1 MFFGFLAHMFPYE
14 NVTYY
19 NIHTF
24 ITRYATEWNDLSSPK
39 DRAHALTQ
47 IDWDKLDFDD
57 IIIDE
62 GQDFDNDEII
72 YFKDYC
78 ELVDGHFFVFYD
90 KNQMLTTME
99 VPKWIRELEC
109 KLVLTKN
116 CRNTYEI
123 ALTSY
128 NVIDVELNQKITMVN
143 GDKTSISFVKGDPLM
158 KLSRLIK

>member
-1 MFFGFLAHMFPYE
+1 MRKLFLKLTNEQTGLLDYISEQNCATIQGVAGTGKTLIAKEAARRFGAQGRKVLFLCFNRMLFGFLAHMYPYE

-62 GQDFDNDEII
+62 G
-72 YFKDYC
+72 
-78 ELVDGHFFVFYD
+78 
-90 KNQMLTTME
+90 
-99 VPKWIRELEC
+99 
-109 KLVLTKN
+109 
-116 CRNTYEI
+116 
-123 ALTSY
+123 
-128 NVIDVELNQKITMVN
+128 
-143 GDKTSISFVKGDPLM
+143 
-158 KLSRLIK
+158 